1 MNWTNEKVLDLI
13 ECYKNKPVLWF
24 PKDPK
29 YYNKFAKSDA
39 WDDLAKEMKI
49 TPDECRK
56 KITSLN
62 ASFRREKMKTKNSQ
76 RTGTGTYKTIF
87 INIKIIRALI

>member
-1 MNWTNEKVLDLI
+1 MVPKGSKVLQQI
-13 ECYKNKPVLWF
+13 CEN
-24 PKDPK
+24 
-29 YYNKFAKSDA
+29 A

-76 RTGTGTYKTIF
+76 RTGTGNYKTIF
-87 INIKIIRALI
+87 INIKIIKIFRFITLFRIKTL